1 MKKLLAIFLISALVL
16 TFVAC
21 DNGNNQVEVTPTPTV
36 EAEEQTNVDQ
46 ATPTPTVSGEATPDA
61 TATAEPTATP
71 EPTCQ
76 HAWGDWTMQTK
87 AYVSKAGTDKRV
99 CSLCQGTETKERTEN
114 AVYNS
119 FYDFGYQYVV
129 GRGNTINSM
138 GLIGYAASEFGQYAY
153 KPTPVSTVVAELK
166 KYFNID
172 SALEADLIQGIKTF
186 NYDAEKD
193 EIVLEASAESGDFDL
208 RGYKHLSGNKYSTYY
223 TFTGFDIFEDLNLLY
238 EIVVEFNRDNGK
250 PNKFVSFTKIQE
262 LPSDMIE
269 AKPGE
274 RVER

>member
-1 MKKLLAIFLISALVL
+1 MKKFFAISLALLLVL

-21 DNGNNQVEVTPTPTV
+21 GDDNNTIEATPTPTV
-36 EAEEQTNVDQ
+36 EAENQTNEDQ
-46 ATPTPTVSGEATPDA
+46 VTPTPTVSGEEAPDA
-61 TATAEPTATP
+61 TVEPTATP

-76 HAWGDWTMQTK
+76 HTWGEWTMQTK

-99 CSLCQGTETKERTEN
+99 CSKCQGTETRERTEN
-114 AVYNS
+114 AIYNS
-119 FYDFGYQYVV
+119 FYDFSYQYVV
-129 GRGNTINSM
+129 GRSNVMNGA
-138 GLIGYAASEFGQYAY
+138 GLIGYAAAEFGQYTY
-153 KPTPVSTVVAELK
+153 KSTPVSTVVAELK

-172 SALEADLIQGIKTF
+172 SKLEADLIAAIKTF
-186 NYDAEKD
+186 NYDAAKD
-193 EIVLEASAESGDFDL
+193 EITLEANAESGDFDL
-208 RGYKHLSGNKYSTYY
+208 RGYKHLGGNKYATYY

-238 EIVVEFNRDNGK
+238 EIVVELNRDNGQ
-250 PNKFVSFTKIQE
+250 PNKFVSFTSIQE